1 MKEMELREHAKCDLC
16 GQFVVAS
23 GVPLFYRVSVER
35 FGILLDAV
43 RRQQGLTMMLGGDAR
58 LANVMGADEDVAKP
72 MMSKVSVTVC
82 EKCSVNNPWQVAAM
96 AELGLDKLP
105 RMKEVDG

>member
-43 RRQQGLTMMLGGDAR
+43 NRHQGLTMMLGGNA
-58 LANVMGADEDVAKP
+58 LVANAMGADEDMAKP
-72 MMSKVSVTVC
+72 MMPKVSVTVC
-82 EKCSVNNPWQVAAM
+82 EKCSTEDNCIAHL
-96 AELGLDKLP
+96 AEIGGDKLP
-105 RMKEVDG
+105 PADEATQ